1 MCTSPNQNEQNEEK
15 EEQHDDDDKDGTSNI
30 LFKEIDSWSN
40 LYALREEN
48 GQRSEKDF
56 QNIKQ
61 K

>member
-1 MCTSPNQNEQNEEK
+1 MSKREK